1 MKTVRTINLNG
12 GSLVVPSGMTE
23 RELITLLGTLAVMQR
38 IDSVY
43 SKDYDHTYSYIT
55 GTSSVSMGE
64 ATVYDTIDQAK
75 AARDE
80 YNAALDKKKELELA

>member
-12 GSLVVPSGMTE
+12 GSLVIPAGMTE

-43 SKDYDHTYSYIT
+43 SKDYDNTYSYIT
-55 GTSSVSMGE
+55 GSASVSIGE
-64 ATVYDTIDQAK
+64 AQVYDTVDQAK
-75 AARDE
+75 AVRDE
-80 YNAALDKKKELELA
+80 YNTALDKKKELELA

>member
-12 GSLVVPSGMTE
+12 GSLVVPAGMTE

-55 GTSSVSMGE
+55 GASTVGMSE
-64 ATVYDTIDQAK
+64 AQAYDTVDQAK

>member
-1 MKTVRTINLNG
+1 MKTVRTINING
-12 GSLVVPSGMTE
+12 GSLVIPAGMTE

-43 SKDYDHTYSYIT
+43 SKDYDSTYSYAT
-55 GTSSVSMGE
+55 GTASVSISD
-64 ATVYDTIDQAK
+64 AQVYDTADQAK

-80 YNAALDKKKELELA
+80 YNAALDKKKEAELA